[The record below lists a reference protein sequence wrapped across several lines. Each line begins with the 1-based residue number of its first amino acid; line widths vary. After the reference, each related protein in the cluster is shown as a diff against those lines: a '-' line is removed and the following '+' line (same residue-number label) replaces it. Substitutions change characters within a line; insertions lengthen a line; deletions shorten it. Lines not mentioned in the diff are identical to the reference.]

1 MKASTI
7 SALLVGAAAAVA
19 VAVLTSGKSTTA
31 PGPARRPARQPP
43 PRPAPQQSPGPA
55 RAAAWEPAPQPSQQP
70 PLSRARE
77 AVAQAALSQVG
88 SGNAKRYWDDVLPG
102 IDVGEAD
109 WCGAGALWSL
119 HQAGL
124 ALDRQW
130 KLGSGFLL
138 TPPALPTTTQPALG
152 DIAYFDHKQHHAVVV
167 GVAPGLVEL
176 VNFNG
181 TAGLVSRSS
190 IQPAQ
195 ATAFFSIAPLI
206 STANA

>member
-7 SALLVGAAAAVA
+7 NVLLVGAAAAIVA
-19 VAVLTSGKSTTA
+19 TVLTSGKSSTTA
-31 PGPARRPARQPP
+31 RGPAPRPPLG
-43 PRPAPQQSPGPA
+43 PAPQASQPLRQPA
-55 RAAAWEPAPQPSQQP
+55 QQP

-102 IDVGEAD
+102 VDVGEAD

-124 ALDRQW
+124 ALDRPW

-181 TAGLVSRSS
+181 TAGLVSRSR

-195 ATAFFSIAPLI
+195 ATAFVSIAPLI
-206 STANA
+206 SSVKV

>member
-1 MKASTI
+1 MKAFTSI
-7 SALLVGAAAAVA
+7 NVLLVGAAAAVA
-19 VAVLTSGKSTTA
+19 AAVLTSGKSSTTA
-31 PGPARRPARQPP
+31 RGPAPRPPPGPAPQASQPLRQP
-43 PRPAPQQSPGPA
+43 A
-55 RAAAWEPAPQPSQQP
+55 QQP

-102 IDVGEAD
+102 VDVGETD